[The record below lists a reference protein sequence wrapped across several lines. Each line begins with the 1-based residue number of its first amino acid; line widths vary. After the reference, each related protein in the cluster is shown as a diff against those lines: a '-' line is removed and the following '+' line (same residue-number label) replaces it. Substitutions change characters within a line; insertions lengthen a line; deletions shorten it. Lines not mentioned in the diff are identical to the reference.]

1 MSKEFVDA
9 IADGNNIEAEKVF
22 STNIANK
29 VGSTLET
36 KRKEIASTFVQSMT
50 VKPEEENESEVWQ
63 SIWIFSWERWA

>member
-1 MSKEFVDA
+1 MSREFVDA
-9 IADGNNIEAEKVF
+9 VADGNNIEAEKVF

-50 VKPEEENESEVWQ
+50 VKPEEENESEV
-63 SIWIFSWERWA
+63 